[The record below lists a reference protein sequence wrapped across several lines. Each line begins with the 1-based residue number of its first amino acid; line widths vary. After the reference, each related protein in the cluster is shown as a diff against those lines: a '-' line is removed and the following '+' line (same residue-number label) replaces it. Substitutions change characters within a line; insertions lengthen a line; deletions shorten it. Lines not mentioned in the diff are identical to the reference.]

1 MRRLFILLLGIGLIS
16 LSWSQTK
23 ADLKLPEPTKFSGD
37 LGFSALLQLI
47 VALVL
52 VIGGL
57 KFLLPRLAPAL
68 SKRLNP
74 GLSGRIKIEESA
86 TFPGGALYIVRIE
99 EQEML
104 LSVSQT
110 GGVSKIADLTQN
122 PTSDAFFEVLDQK
135 SAQPVPEKRVVKG
148 EGMPPTRAVVA
159 DPGLAL
165 ERLKRL
171 TSGPKS

>member
-1 MRRLFILLLGIGLIS
+1 MKRLFILLLGLGLIS

-37 LGFSALLQLI
+37 LGFSALLQLV

-57 KFLLPRLAPAL
+57 KFFLPRLAPAL
-68 SKRLNP
+68 SRRLNP

-104 LSVSQT
+104 LSVSQS
-110 GGVSKIADLTQN
+110 GGVSKIADLAQ
-122 PTSDAFFEVLDQK
+122 SSGKDAFFEVLDQK
-135 SAQPVPEKRVVKG
+135 AAQPVPEKRVVKG
-148 EGMPPTRAVVA
+148 EGMPPTHAAIA
-159 DPGLAL
+159 DPALAL
-165 ERLKRL
+165 ERLRRL
-171 TSGPKS
+171 TTGTKL